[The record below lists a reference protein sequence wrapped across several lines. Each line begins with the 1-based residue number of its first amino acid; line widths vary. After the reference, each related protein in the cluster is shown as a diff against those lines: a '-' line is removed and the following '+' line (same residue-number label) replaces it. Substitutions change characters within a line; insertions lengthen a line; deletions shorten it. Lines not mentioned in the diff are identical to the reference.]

1 MASISVWTIQKMN
14 MIDNSDIMSNKSCR
28 EVSVSLVIPHLGQ
41 NLRPLCL
48 INKQN
53 KHNTLLFRK
62 AITVHT
68 LHSSFLSLQ
77 NKHKLFKVQYV
88 SITSIWL
95 GRLPACKC
103 SRRGAKQHKWCLSR
117 LSHNVQIYHMYLDKS
132 KVSSIMAV
140 MSLCDSHSSHPLM
153 VPINYSRF
161 SLIRI
166 EIRCLL
172 VSTMR
177 DENPFSDSFSLLCDT
192 ENSSRVLHFH

>member
-1 MASISVWTIQKMN
+1 
-14 MIDNSDIMSNKSCR
+14 MSNKSCR

-41 NLRPLCL
+41 NRRLLWQ

-53 KHNTLLFRK
+53 KRNTLLFRK

-68 LHSSFLSLQ
+68 LHSSFLSLTEQ
-77 NKHKLFKVQYV
+77 TQAVYSAILKYN
-88 SITSIWL
+88 
-95 GRLPACKC
+95 
-103 SRRGAKQHKWCLSR
+103 QHLVGSWCLSR
-117 LSHNVQIYHMYLDKS
+117 LSHNVQIYHMCLDNS

-140 MSLCDSHSSHPLM
+140 MSLCDAHSSHSLM